1 MKNDFHR
8 LVRVK
13 KGAKIYK
20 RYETK
25 RVIQIK
31 KKVRDHL
38 EIDENV
44 LILVEICS

>member
-1 MKNDFHR
+1 MKNDFDR

-20 RYETK
+20 RYEKK

-31 KKVRDHL
+31 KSKRSFR
-38 EIDENV
+38 NR
-44 LILVEICS
+44 